1 MRYDQLL
8 AIASRHERLLRLI
21 RNGTFSSSGLAT
33 KVGVSEQTIY
43 RDIEFLKKQGHKI
56 KAVRVFR
63 SWSYR
68 LEGAKETAG
77 DGEAA

>member
-8 AIASRHERLLRLI
+8 AIASRHERLLRMI
-21 RNGTFSSSGLAT
+21 RKGNFSSSGLAT

-56 KAVRVFR
+56 KAIRISR
-63 SWSYR
+63 SWAYR
-68 LEGAKETAG
+68 LEGTKETAG